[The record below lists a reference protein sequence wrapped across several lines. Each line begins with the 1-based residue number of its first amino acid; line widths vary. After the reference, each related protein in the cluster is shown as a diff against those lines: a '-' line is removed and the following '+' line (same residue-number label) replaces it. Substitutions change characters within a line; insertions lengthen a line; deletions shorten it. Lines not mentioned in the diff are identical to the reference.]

1 MTLFGLSLALE
12 FLRGLLFFVQG
23 LLILFVAPRISRLE
37 EARWMSLLALFSL
50 CESALVW
57 DQILAPALVF
67 PFLIPPFLRTLLL
80 GLGYGSL
87 LAFAGFLFFRSRGE
101 PITLARMT
109 PVLGIFLL
117 WLTIFLVTAHT
128 LPPILAA
135 RVGET
140 VARLGMGLP
149 GGWLACWGLF
159 RSPLSAGSPRRLPL
173 TQPSSRLMGGALAA
187 LGTIIGIG
195 GVLRA
200 FLSPIPV
207 WIYPAL
213 SGLALLAGLALSAG
227 LTWTFAV
234 VQQEVERW
242 AAEVLEAQALA
253 ADRERI
259 SRELHDGIIQ
269 SIYAAGLMLEG
280 VQALIPED
288 PAAAQAQLSRVMV
301 ALNHTIQEIRRYI
314 FNLRGGLPEADL
326 IEGLETLLQ
335 EFRINT
341 LLETR
346 LTIQG
351 EVRDIPSAERRQHV
365 FQIVREALANVA
377 RHAHARKVEV
387 RLTFGPT
394 AFQVQVADDGVGFA
408 IGPVPTGQGLR
419 NIRERARLLDG
430 TLDIES
436 APGQGVTLTLTVPYQ
451 KGEL

>member
-1 MTLFGLSLALE
+1 MTLYDLGLVLE
-12 FLRGLLFFVQG
+12 FLRGLVFFVQG
-23 LLILFVAPRISRLE
+23 LLIFFVAPRISRLE
-37 EARWMSLLALFSL
+37 EARWMSFLAIFSL
-50 CESALVW
+50 CESIAVW
-57 DQILAPALVF
+57 DRVLAPALLLPFVF
-67 PFLIPPFLRTLLL
+67 SPLLRALLL
-80 GLGYGSL
+80 GAGSASL
-87 LAFAGFLFFRSRGE
+87 LAFAGFLFLRSRGE
-101 PITLARMT
+101 SITLARMA
-109 PVLGIFLL
+109 PVPIIFSLWFMGLLG
-117 WLTIFLVTAHT
+117 
-128 LPPILAA
+128 AA
-135 RVGET
+135 RAVPLIQVARIGEAS
-140 VARLGMGLP
+140 ARLGMGLP

-159 RSPLSAGSPRRLPL
+159 RRPLSAGNSRYVPLIRSP
-173 TQPSSRLMGGALAA
+173 SRLMGGALAM
-187 LGTIIGIG
+187 LGTTTGIL
-195 GVLRA
+195 GVLRVFPPSA
-200 FLSPIPV
+200 PV
-207 WIYPAL
+207 WLYPAL
-213 SGLALLAGLALSAG
+213 SALALVSGIALSTGLA
-227 LTWTFAV
+227 WTFAI
-234 VQQEVERW
+234 VQQEVEQW

-280 VQALIPED
+280 VQAQMLED
-288 PAAAQAQLSRVMV
+288 PAAAQAQISRVMM
-301 ALNHTIQEIRRYI
+301 ALNQTIQEIRRYI

-326 IEGLETLLQ
+326 IEGLEALLR

-346 LTIQG
+346 LIVRG
-351 EVRDIPSAERRQHV
+351 EVRDIPGAERKQHV

-408 IGPVPTGQGLR
+408 MGPVPTGQGLR

-451 KGEL
+451 RGEV

>member
-1 MTLFGLSLALE
+1 MTPYGLSLVLE
-12 FLRGLLFFVQG
+12 FLRGLVFFVQG

-50 CESALVW
+50 CESIVAW
-57 DQILAPALVF
+57 DPILAPALLLPFFF
-67 PFLIPPFLRTLLL
+67 PSLPRTLLL
-80 GLGYGSL
+80 GVGYGGL
-87 LAFAGFLFFRSRGE
+87 LVFAGFLFLRGQGR
-101 PITLARMT
+101 PVSLTRMAPTL
-109 PVLGIFLL
+109 VVFLL
-117 WLTIFLVTAHT
+117 WLTGFLVASRA
-128 LPPILAA
+128 LPPILVAGF
-135 RVGET
+135 GEAI
-140 VARLGMGLP
+140 ARLGMGLP

-159 RSPLSAGSPRRLPL
+159 RRPLAAGGPRRIPL
-173 TQPSSRLMGGALAA
+173 ARPSSRLMGGALAA
-187 LGTIIGIG
+187 LGTTAGIS
-195 GVLRA
+195 GVLRI
-200 FLSPIPV
+200 LPSPVPV
-207 WIYPAL
+207 WVYPVL
-213 SGLALLAGLALSAG
+213 SGLSLLGGIALSAG
-227 LTWTFAV
+227 LAWTFAV
-234 VQQEVERW
+234 VQREVEQW
-242 AAEVLEAQALA
+242 ATEVLRAQALA

-326 IEGLETLLQ
+326 IEGLEMLLQ

-346 LTIQG
+346 LTVQG

-387 RLTFGPT
+387 RLNFGPT

-408 IGPVPTGQGLR
+408 MGPVPAGQGLR

>member
-1 MTLFGLSLALE
+1 MTPYGLSLVLE
-12 FLRGLLFFVQG
+12 FLRGLVFFVQG
-23 LLILFVAPRISRLE
+23 LLIFFVAPRIGRLE

-50 CESALVW
+50 CESVVAW
-57 DQILAPALVF
+57 DRVLAPSLLLPFVF
-67 PFLIPPFLRTLLL
+67 SPLLRTLIL
-80 GLGYGSL
+80 GVGYGGL
-87 LAFAGFLFFRSRGE
+87 LVFAGFLFLRGRGR
-101 PITLARMT
+101 PVNLARLA
-109 PVLGIFLL
+109 PILVFFLL
-117 WLTIFLVTAHT
+117 WLTGLLVASRA
-128 LPPILAA
+128 LPLILVAG
-135 RVGET
+135 VGEA

-149 GGWLACWGLF
+149 GGWLACGGLF
-159 RSPLSAGSPRRLPL
+159 RRPLSAGGPHRLSL
-173 TQPSSRLMGGALAA
+173 TQPPSRLMGGALAA
-187 LGTIIGIG
+187 LGTTAGISG
-195 GVLRA
+195 ILRI
-200 FLSPIPV
+200 LPSPVPV
-207 WIYPAL
+207 WVYPVL
-213 SGLALLAGLALSAG
+213 SGLSLLGSIALSAG
-227 LTWTFAV
+227 LVWTFAV
-234 VQQEVERW
+234 VQREVEQW
-242 AAEVLEAQALA
+242 ATEVLRAQALA

-326 IEGLETLLQ
+326 IEGLEMLLQ

-346 LTIQG
+346 LTVQG

-387 RLTFGPT
+387 RLNFGPT

-408 IGPVPTGQGLR
+408 MGPVPTGQGLR

-451 KGEL
+451 KGEV